1 MIYVEVLQL
10 TDNFDHNLGGKRQF
24 LHIPDFCQ
32 ICPATDD
39 SPLGLKRQRIEGRK
53 ERYIRV
59 VISERGTGIS
69 FNAMQY
75 FSKYKNTKVKNT
87 RDDVAEADGGEGDEA
102 EVEGVKEGPVS
113 QY

>member
-1 MIYVEVLQL
+1 MMIYVEVLQL
-10 TDNFDHNLGGKRQF
+10 TDNFDQNLGGKREF

-39 SPLGLKRQRIEGRK
+39 SPLGVKRQRIEGRK

-75 FSKYKNTKVKNT
+75 FSKVQKVQKWGIPGT
-87 RDDVAEADGGEGDEA
+87 MSPKPMV
-102 EVEGVKEGPVS
+102 VKVMK
-113 QY
+113 QK